1 MNTLMLPRHWIL
13 LLLLVF
19 GLASNT
25 HAANDFYAS
34 SVPVTDR
41 QTDTFRKGLR
51 EALVQVLS
59 KVSGVPADI
68 VYMRPSLAQDLA
80 QGDKLASQFAYYNQK
95 IVDEN
100 GEEITELR
108 IKASFP
114 EARIMQLLQ
123 KGGLSF
129 WAPDRPQL
137 SVWFL
142 NQTATSVEW
151 INQNSRY
158 QPLLQYMQDNA
169 VLYWGFT
176 LAAQVPARIDA
187 QRLWQHD
194 ANYLQAVVQQAAG
207 KPILLAR
214 IEQQHDQGV
223 VGTVS
228 LLGAAAKQTLEAD
241 SFAQWSQQ
249 AIDWASLQLAQR
261 YAVQLLFSDSE
272 VVLSFSGINAYRDY
286 EALLHFVEGVDIVK
300 QVHVL
305 SAANGQ
311 LKLAVSFQTAND
323 QLQRRLLDNPQ
334 ISASLLHDNSLYQL
348 HLHWSG
354 E

>member
-1 MNTLMLPRHWIL
+1 MQQRHWIIL
-13 LLLLVF
+13 FLLVF

-25 HAANDFYAS
+25 QAANDFYAS
-34 SVPVTDR
+34 SVVVSDR

-68 VYMRPSLAQDLA
+68 VHLRPSLAQDLA
-80 QGDKLASQFAYYNQK
+80 QGDKLASQFVYYNQK
-95 IVDEN
+95 FLDEN
-100 GEEITELR
+100 GKEMTQLR

-129 WAPDRPQL
+129 WSPDRPQL
-137 SVWFL
+137 SVWFIKQD
-142 NQTATSVEW
+142 NSSAEW
-151 INQNSRY
+151 INQDSRY
-158 QPLLQYMQDNA
+158 HNLLQRIEDNA
-169 VLYWGFT
+169 VLFWGFAVT
-176 LAAQVPARIDA
+176 TKTPARVDA
-187 QRLWQHD
+187 QRLWQQD
-194 ANYLQAVVQQAAG
+194 AHYLHAILQQAAG

-214 IEQQHDQGV
+214 IEQQTNQQV
-223 VGTVS
+223 KGTVS
-228 LLGAAAKQTLEAD
+228 LLGTSTSQIMQAE

-249 AIDWASLQLAQR
+249 AIDWASLKLAQR
-261 YAVQLLFSDSE
+261 YAVQLLSSDSE
-272 VVLSFSGINAYRDY
+272 IVLSFTGVNQYSDY
-286 EALLHFVEGVDIVK
+286 EALLNYVETIDIVK

-305 SAANGQ
+305 SAAAGQ

-323 QLQRRLLDNPQ
+323 QLHKRLLDNPQ
-334 ISASLLHDNSLYQL
+334 INPSLLHESSLYQL